1 MFKHTATKTFEVY
14 FEDVTRKSPVH
25 DGIMDPIRQYLDTIL
40 HAKDSSL
47 NTCLGSMRCWYLP
60 SCKEQRYR
68 GERRIFVLFCGG
80 TSVFNFYLY
89 FFIKKNVNSNLLIFG
104 KVFRAKK
111 LLKLYIYFIVRAL
124 LWKYNFNWREIQ

>member
-1 MFKHTATKTFEVY
+1 MIFFQTNQQTLPLTEVVNLKNFKTSMYKPQATKTFEVY

-80 TSVFNFYLY
+80 MSAFDFYFLY
-89 FFIKKNVNSNLLIFG
+89 IKNVNINLWFFD
-104 KVFRAKK
+104 KVF
-111 LLKLYIYFIVRAL
+111 
-124 LWKYNFNWREIQ
+124 